1 MPGGWPTTGLAQ
13 WQPTHHNPHIAH
25 TGVFAANF
33 SRAILC
39 AQGFV
44 PVILPAPKPSSV
56 SLPAAANEAQRT
68 VGLVGMPGGGKTTVG
83 RLLARQLGWRFVD
96 SDAVIERELG
106 CSIRDYFA
114 LEGEDAFRD
123 IEAQTLTTLLAQS
136 DGVVLSTGG
145 GMPLRASNRAQLR
158 DRTTALYLHSTP
170 EELFRRLRHDTHR
183 PLLQVA
189 DPLARLR
196 ELYGQRD
203 RLYREAAQFVIETG
217 RPSVNT
223 LVNMVLM
230 QLELAGVVRRR
241 ADRPS

>member
-1 MPGGWPTTGLAQ
+1 MNSPVPNSSSEP
-13 WQPTHHNPHIAH
+13 QPVAVSEAH
-25 TGVFAANF
+25 
-33 SRAILC
+33 
-39 AQGFV
+39 
-44 PVILPAPKPSSV
+44 
-56 SLPAAANEAQRT
+56 RT
-68 VGLVGMPGGGKTTVG
+68 VALIGMPGGGKTTVG

-106 CSIRDYFA
+106 CSIRDYFDR
-114 LEGEDAFRD
+114 EGEDAFRD
-123 IEAQTLTTLLAQS
+123 VEAQTLTTLLAQS

-158 DRTTALYLHSTP
+158 ERTTALYLHSTP

-189 DPLARLR
+189 DPLSRLR

-203 RLYREAAQFVIETG
+203 KLYREAAQFVIETG

-230 QLELAGVVRRR
+230 QLELAGVVGRVGR
-241 ADRPS
+241 SS